1 MLMATVSV
9 HGANFLCVGLNEYED
24 YGNLRFAEKDAAEIA
39 GLLSEQGHDVSLL
52 VGENVTRENVIN
64 ALQDE
69 STIVY
74 FAGHG
79 EKGYMVLADGQMALK
94 EIADRCAVLLLD
106 CCYAGNSV
114 QDDGGTRILAA
125 AQHEAFE
132 GKDHGLFSK
141 YLLRWLKKGL
151 ELSDERMIKYV
162 SRGIAR
168 ETGGWQKPVFGYI

>member
-1 MLMATVSV
+1 MRRLTQIVAWMLMATVSV

-79 EKGYMVLADGQMALK
+79 EKGYMVLADGQTRSLECRCHGFRGWAQRYERIGALL
-94 EIADRCAVLLLD
+94 EGDALQTGQV
-106 CCYAGNSV
+106 
-114 QDDGGTRILAA
+114 LAA
-125 AQHEAFE
+125 TVHILDAETMWAQGEAALHRDPFFFVE
-132 GKDHGLFSK
+132 QV
-141 YLLRWLKKGL
+141 
-151 ELSDERMIKYV
+151 E
-162 SRGIAR
+162 
-168 ETGGWQKPVFGYI
+168 P